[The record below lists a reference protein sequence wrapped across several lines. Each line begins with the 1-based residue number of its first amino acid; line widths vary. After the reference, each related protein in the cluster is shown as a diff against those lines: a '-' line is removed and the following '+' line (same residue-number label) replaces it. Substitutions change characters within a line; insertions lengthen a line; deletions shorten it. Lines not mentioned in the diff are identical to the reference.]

1 MVDVVFYKQA
11 YCPLLSKSIGE
22 YILVLLHPTSLF
34 FYHKSVANNHYSR
47 LNYYLCKATLKT
59 QKG

>member
-22 YILVLLHPTSLF
+22 YILVLLPLPHCF
-34 FYHKSVANNHYSR
+34 FITKVLQTTIIAD
-47 LNYYLCKATLKT
+47 
-59 QKG
+59 